1 MGPKQA
7 IFERLAEI
15 AQAFGHPCRL
25 ELLEHLAQRE
35 RSVEELTA
43 LSGMSFANTSRH
55 LQILRRVRLVD
66 TERRGKNIVYRLAG
80 DREVV
85 GLMKY
90 LGLIG
95 ERNDAEVSQTLNNYF
110 YSRDSLEAV
119 SREELARRL
128 VDNLVTV
135 LDVRPQ
141 DEFVEGHLPGA
152 RNIPLA
158 ELERRLSE
166 LPIDTEIVA
175 YCRGPYCVLAFEAVA
190 TLRAKGFDAVRLE
203 DGFPEWKAAGLAV
216 ETAAAV

>member
-1 MGPKQA
+1 
-7 IFERLAEI
+7 
-15 AQAFGHPCRL
+15 
-25 ELLEHLAQRE
+25 
-35 RSVEELTA
+35 
-43 LSGMSFANTSRH
+43 
-55 LQILRRVRLVD
+55 VD

-80 DREVV
+80 DNEIV

-95 ERNDAEVSQTLNNYF
+95 ERNLAEVNQTLNDYF
-110 YSRDSLEAV
+110 RSRDSMDAV

-128 VDNLVTV
+128 ADDLVTV

-141 DEFVEGHLPGA
+141 DEFAEGHLPGA
-152 RNIPLA
+152 RNIPLG
-158 ELERRLSE
+158 ELERRLNE
-166 LPIDTEIVA
+166 LPSDTEIVA

-190 TLRAKGFDAVRLE
+190 ALRAKGFKAARLE